1 MTQDID
7 FSWYNNTGNFEN
19 HYLMKYDDDTK
30 LELMSNVFL
39 KPPTL
44 ASTFNPIVFIQ
55 DIGAKQD
62 VYRFITPFNEFDTNQ
77 GRLK

>member
-1 MTQDID
+1 MTQLIDIWW
-7 FSWYNNTGNFEN
+7 FNNTGNIRN
-19 HYLMKYDDDTK
+19 NYLMKYDDAK

-62 VYRFITPFNEFDTNQ
+62 AYRFLTPFNEFDTDQ
-77 GRLK
+77 GKLK